1 MHELNLTYIVHLIDE
16 YHESSKVL
24 GDEGHY
30 PNSLLVT
37 EEQYKE
43 IIKNMFK
50 IMEVPEEA
58 FDEIY
63 SSIKFICGLKV
74 IISNHLESPKV
85 LRI

>member
-1 MHELNLTYIVHLIDE
+1 MSELNLTYVTGLIED
-16 YHESSKVL
+16 YHEFSKVQ
-24 GDEGHY
+24 GEGHY
-30 PNSLLVT
+30 PNSLLLT
-37 EEQYKE
+37 ESQYKE

-85 LRI
+85 LRV